1 MSKPYSFR
9 PLLATVA
16 NVPPE
21 YCWVVQLRFG
31 GAFSPVNT
39 FPLVYCTDYE
49 TAFECLAA
57 WQPNTKK
64 RLAYVKQLGIR
75 HIHTRYD
82 EQFAAALRMQADISA
97 DEYYEEKTAED
108 KRVVQLHQKKGIVR
122 AIWRGAVIRD
132 DGKQPSADSV
142 LDRDEEMGLG

>member
-1 MSKPYSFR
+1 MSKTYKFIPS
-9 PLLATVA
+9 LATSG
-16 NVPPE
+16 NIPPE
-21 YCWVVQLRFG
+21 YQWVVQLRFNG
-31 GAFSPVNT
+31 KFNPVNSI
-39 FPLVYCTDYE
+39 PLVYCTDYE
-49 TAFECLAA
+49 TAFECLEA
-57 WQPNTKK
+57 WQPNTK
-64 RLAYVKQLGIR
+64 RRFAYVKQLGIR

-108 KRVVQLHQKKGIVR
+108 KRFVQLHQKKGIVR

-142 LDRDEEMGLG
+142 LDRDEELGLG